1 MKKKIVV
8 GVLCLASVMGTSVC
22 AEGKLIEQDSVTMS
36 GNMDLGFS
44 VLADN
49 TQLGINAKGNAVVDL
64 KQKDDGLYIHCDAEY
79 EVFLAGQSD
88 TIKLGYYIVPDGEDY
103 TMYEGNDDSGTMVWT
118 KSWVPAED
126 VETYLDA
133 LKSIESSPDVYGDM
147 ESLGFTITDTDDGVE
162 ASLNK
167 TLTDIIAMTGNDMDE
182 MIPDELSRATADA
195 INVDFSIS
203 MDKEGLPVNCKV
215 DFGGSDLSEVDFDG
229 YSMEINKGELKAD
242 FSYNSVDDI
251 VVPEDVVN
259 SASDDTEKDETESLV
274 EEFTE
279 PELETEDD
287 GQYEMDHV
295 LTVGDNI
302 EPGSYMLTSVDGLGY
317 MTLENNGEIVCSE
330 LFEKNF
336 FVDLVDGD
344 VLKLDSAIYSSAGDD
359 LEVTGTGEGAYRVGK
374 DVPSGVIKLEVDGTA
389 DSGYWCLYSD
399 ARGTISDNGFFDGST
414 EITAEDGE
422 YLMLSDSKFAE

>member
-1 MKKKIVV
+1 
-8 GVLCLASVMGTSVC
+8 
-22 AEGKLIEQDSVTMS
+22 
-36 GNMDLGFS
+36 
-44 VLADN
+44 
-49 TQLGINAKGNAVVDL
+49 
-64 KQKDDGLYIHCDAEY
+64 
-79 EVFLAGQSD
+79 
-88 TIKLGYYIVPDGEDY
+88 
-103 TMYEGNDDSGTMVWT
+103 
-118 KSWVPAED
+118 
-126 VETYLDA
+126 
-133 LKSIESSPDVYGDM
+133 
-147 ESLGFTITDTDDGVE
+147 
-162 ASLNK
+162 
-167 TLTDIIAMTGNDMDE
+167 
-182 MIPDELSRATADA
+182 
-195 INVDFSIS
+195 
-203 MDKEGLPVNCKV
+203 
-215 DFGGSDLSEVDFDG
+215 
-229 YSMEINKGELKAD
+229 MEINKGELKAD

-259 SASDDTEKDETESLV
+259 SASDDAEKDETESLV

-287 GQYEMDHV
+287 GQYEMVHV
-295 LTVGDNI
+295 LTVGENI
-302 EPGSYMLTSVDGLGY
+302 DPGSYMLTSVDGLGY

-374 DVPSGVIKLEVDGTA
+374 DVPSGVIKLEVDSTA

>member
-49 TQLGINAKGNAVVDL
+49 TQLGINAKGNAVVDF

-103 TMYEGNDDSGTMVWT
+103 TMYEGNDDSGTMVWA

-126 VETYLDA
+126 VESYLDA
-133 LKSIESSPDVYGDM
+133 LKSIESSSDVYGDM

-167 TLTDIIAMTGNDMDE
+167 TLTDIIAMTGSDMNE
-182 MIPDELSRATADA
+182 MIPDELSRAAADA

-203 MDKEGLPVNCKV
+203 MDKEGLPVNCIL

-251 VVPEDVVN
+251 VVPEEVVN
-259 SASDDTEKDETESLV
+259 SASDVGEDETENLV
-274 EEFTE
+274 EDSTE
-279 PELETEDD
+279 SDLETEDGD
-287 GQYEMDHV
+287 QYEMDHV
-295 LTVGDNI
+295 LTVGENI
-302 EPGSYMLTSVDGLGY
+302 EPGSYMLTSTDGLGY
-317 MTLENNGEIVCSE
+317 MTLENNGELVCSE

-344 VLKLDSAIYSSAGDD
+344 VLKLDSAIYSTAGDD
-359 LEVTGTGEGAYRVGK
+359 LDITGTGEGVYRVGK
-374 DVPSGVIKLEVDGTA
+374 DVPSGTIKLEIDGTS

-399 ARGTISDNGFFDGST
+399 ARGTISDNGFFEGST
-414 EITAEDGE
+414 EINAVDGE